1 MGKFFVGSIAM
12 TLMALKQK
20 FKYGLFIPRKVTRKP
35 KEKDSVISDLF
46 PIRSTGK
53 WSTFFEVLNVPALL
67 NGSFMVSERQ
77 KMKFV
82 FFDSSGL
89 VIGEKIISAPSKARE
104 TFELDETFFKRC
116 SDAATF
122 SVFHLDYEC
131 STDIGESYIAERGY
145 TGFKRNDLP
154 IKAYVHGNL
163 DAVGLSRDSLEM
175 LGNAGVFPRIY
186 QVQHPLAGSA
196 LYEFFIVNP
205 CAKRVRLRFELR
217 TENGK
222 WRPIETFS
230 LNPRGSRTIP
240 VSVEGN
246 EVKFIRVVSR
256 LYLGRPVVF
265 RNTESSLD
273 VFHG

>member
-1 MGKFFVGSIAM
+1 MK
-12 TLMALKQK
+12 LMAFKLKA
-20 FKYGLFIPRKVTRKP
+20 KYGLFIPRKVTRRP

-46 PIRSTGK
+46 PIRSSGR

-77 KMKFV
+77 RVKFV
-82 FFDSSGL
+82 FFDSSGS
-89 VIGEKIISAPSKARE
+89 VIGEEIISAPPKARE
-104 TFELDETFFKRC
+104 TFELNETFFKRC
-116 SDAATF
+116 NDAATF

-131 STDIGESYIAERGY
+131 STDIGESFLAERGY

-154 IKAYVHGNL
+154 IRAYVHGNL
-163 DAVGLSRDSLEM
+163 DAVGFSRGSLEM
-175 LGNAGVFPRIY
+175 LGNAGIFPRIY
-186 QVQHPLAGSA
+186 HVQHPLTGSA

-205 CAKRVRLRFELR
+205 CAKRVRLRFDVR

-222 WRPIETFS
+222 WRPLETFS

-240 VSVEGN
+240 VSVDGD

-265 RNTESSLD
+265 RSTDSSLD